1 MLHVFSVY
9 IAVTVA
15 TGLALLL
22 VWRHDR
28 KQSFTALLG
37 LSHLIWTAYPLSY
50 LVARQPDVA
59 LKVIGL
65 MGLSVVPSLCLILM
79 VKGIGLFSGRHVSR
93 RHLQVLFVVL
103 LLAHGALMGHDM
115 RWAQAGSYFEFLG
128 RSVNFPEE
136 HIV

>member
-1 MLHVFSVY
+1 GLPVGQRTASVVLHVFSVY

-15 TGLALLL
+15 TDLALLL

-50 LVARQPDVA
+50 LAARQPEVA
-59 LKVIGL
+59 WQVIGM
-65 MGLSVVPSLCLILM
+65 MGLSVVPSLCLTLM
-79 VKGIGLFSGRHVSR
+79 VKGISLFSGRHVSR
-93 RHLQVLFVVL
+93 RYLQALFVVL

-115 RWAQAGSYFEFLG
+115 RWAQAG
-128 RSVNFPEE
+128 
-136 HIV
+136 

>member
-50 LVARQPDVA
+50 LAARQPDGKATVW
-59 LKVIGL
+59 LDGSHEL
-65 MGLSVVPSLCLILM
+65 E
-79 VKGIGLFSGRHVSR
+79 VS
-93 RHLQVLFVVL
+93 
-103 LLAHGALMGHDM
+103 GALTVGQTVYIKADRTLTATATGNNPWGVAVLAKGTGTGPAEVAPFGHNP
-115 RWAQAGSYFEFLG
+115 AVATAAA
-128 RSVNFPEE
+128 
-136 HIV
+136 